1 MDLEIPE
8 IAKTRKHRI
17 GQRTIQFSH
26 PIALRSWATVVGRKE
41 NEGKLVGNYDYVF
54 SDNRLGQKSW
64 ERAEQKLQ
72 QTALELAIE
81 KADRSFHQVDYLF
94 GGDLLNQIVATSY
107 TARITDI
114 PYFGLYGA
122 CSSLAEGMI
131 LGSCLLDG
139 GYGACAAVCTSSHHD
154 AAEQQLRYPTE
165 MGVQRTL
172 TAQWT
177 VTGSGAYVLE
187 SGNGEWRI
195 LQAIPGKI
203 VDRGICNSSD
213 MGSAMAAAAI
223 DTISFWIEDTHMLED
238 VDYIVTGDLGK
249 IGYEICKSQLLQR
262 GYAIAGKYYDCGMEI
277 YHAEQQDVHAGGSG
291 CGCSAVVLGAGFL
304 PQMKADAKAH
314 KNGKTTCRLLFV
326 GTGALL
332 SPIMVQQ
339 GESIPGIAHGVLI
352 EYNPNKKP
360 NKKECISET

>member
-1 MDLEIPE
+1 MEPE
-8 IAKTRKHRI
+8 KKSNRRI
-17 GQRTIQFSH
+17 GSRTLQFAS
-26 PIALRSWATVVGRKE
+26 PVAIKAWATVAGRKE
-41 NEGKLVGNYDYVF
+41 NEGKLTGQYDYVF
-54 SDNRLGQKSW
+54 EENRLGQKSW
-64 ERAEQKLQ
+64 ERAEQRLQ
-72 QTALELAIE
+72 QSALELALE
-81 KADRSFHQVDYLF
+81 KAGLSFHHLSYYM

-107 TARITDI
+107 TARMTDV
-114 PYFGLYGA
+114 PYIGLYGA

-131 LGSCLLDG
+131 VGGCMLDG
-139 GYGACAAVCTSSHHD
+139 GYGERVAVCTSSHHD

-172 TAQWT
+172 SAQWT
-177 VTGSGAYVLE
+177 VTGSGAYILE
-187 SGNGEWRI
+187 PGRGEWSI

-203 VDRGICNSSD
+203 VDRGISNSSD

-223 DTISFWIEDTHMLED
+223 DTISCWIEDTGLLDD

-249 IGYEICKSQLLQR
+249 IGYEICKKQLIQR
-262 GYAIAGKYYDCGMEI
+262 GYAVDGKYFDCGMEI

-304 PQMKADAKAH
+304 PQMKADVENRKR
-314 KNGKTTCRLLFV
+314 GKTTCRLLYV

-332 SPIMVQQ
+332 SPVTVQQ

-352 EYNPNKKP
+352 EYSPTDLQ
-360 NKKECISET
+360 EV

>member
-1 MDLEIPE
+1 MEAE
-8 IAKTRKHRI
+8 KKTNRRI
-17 GQRTIQFSH
+17 GSRTLQFAS
-26 PIALRSWATVVGRKE
+26 PVAIKAWATVAGRKE
-41 NEGKLVGNYDYVF
+41 NEGKLTGQYDYVF
-54 SDNRLGQKSW
+54 EENRLGQKSW
-64 ERAEQKLQ
+64 ERAEQRLQ
-72 QTALELAIE
+72 QSALELALE
-81 KADRSFHQVDYLF
+81 KAGLSFHHLSYYM

-107 TARITDI
+107 TARMTDV
-114 PYFGLYGA
+114 PYIGLYGA

-131 LGSCLLDG
+131 VGGCMLDG
-139 GYGACAAVCTSSHHD
+139 GYGERVAVCTSSHHD

-172 TAQWT
+172 SAQWT
-177 VTGSGAYVLE
+177 VTGSGAYILE
-187 SGNGEWRI
+187 PGRGEWSI

-203 VDRGICNSSD
+203 VDRGISNSSD

-223 DTISFWIEDTHMLED
+223 DTISCWIEDTGLLDD

-249 IGYEICKSQLLQR
+249 IGYEICKKQLIQR
-262 GYAIAGKYYDCGMEI
+262 GYAVDGKYFDCGMEI

-304 PQMKADAKAH
+304 PQMKADVENRKR
-314 KNGKTTCRLLFV
+314 GKTTCRLLYV

-332 SPIMVQQ
+332 SPVTVQQ

-352 EYNPNKKP
+352 EYCPANLQ
-360 NKKECISET
+360 EV